1 MARTIYVVCANE
13 SVAERL
19 AALIRDRAL
28 PILHLSEAD
37 VMDWWRSHPLAMQA
51 QYHPYAVTL
60 SLNGE
65 IGTATRLAPQPSRSV
80 AAGWKSDGID
90 GYTALDVTDEYRTFP
105 NDANLHKWAENTHAP
120 EGAWD
125 PTRYVK

>member
-28 PILHLSEAD
+28 PLLYLSETD

-65 IGTATRLAPQPSRSV
+65 IGAVRRLAPPHSKGQKP
-80 AAGWKSDGID
+80 
-90 GYTALDVTDEYRTFP
+90 
-105 NDANLHKWAENTHAP
+105 
-120 EGAWD
+120 
-125 PTRYVK
+125 